1 MTDRGA
7 GMTGGGGILGGV
19 SAPALDGLCVIEISE
34 TPAGAYAGRLLAGM
48 GAEVLMVEP
57 PLSPLPAQGQAA
69 AAPPGGGEQGMR
81 VGRSHC
87 NEEEARRLRDRRAV
101 GRCGRG

>member
-7 GMTGGGGILGGV
+7 GMTDRGGGILGGV

-57 PLSPLPAQGQAA
+57 PEWDGAT
-69 AAPPGGGEQGMR
+69 E
-81 VGRSHC
+81 VGRVS
-87 NEEEARRLRDRRAV
+87 
-101 GRCGRG
+101 GRCS